1 MRVSDTLKKLH
12 EIAEGVEHKAY
23 LCPAGVLTIGI
34 GHTSQEPI
42 AFAKGDEWTDEQIA
56 KAWRYDIAAAEE
68 EANRLLQRSVP
79 QGVFDATVDLIFNCG
94 TGCRTYLQHVNNGN
108 MELAE
113 EALLKWINV
122 SGKVSLGL
130 VKRRFADLALF
141 RGEDDWAKYLTCN
154 ATTKNYNALNELI
167 KDKGYKLTPDS
178 NKVFA
183 LVKTS

>member
-1 MRVSDTLKKLH
+1 MRVSNTLKKLH

-42 AFAKGDEWTDEQIA
+42 PFEKGDEWTDEQIDE
-56 KAWRYDIAAAEE
+56 AWRYDVAAAEDD
-68 EANRLLQRSVP
+68 ANRLLQRSVT

-94 TGCRTYLQHVNNGN
+94 TGCRTYLQHVNNDN
-108 MELAE
+108 MEQAE
-113 EALLKWINV
+113 DALLKWINV
-122 SGKVSLGL
+122 GGKVSLGL

-141 RGEDDWAKYLTCN
+141 RGEDDWEKYLTCN
-154 ATTKNYNALNELI
+154 ASTKNYSAFNALI
-167 KDKGYKLTPDS
+167 KDVGYKLEPDS
-178 NKVFA
+178 SKVFK